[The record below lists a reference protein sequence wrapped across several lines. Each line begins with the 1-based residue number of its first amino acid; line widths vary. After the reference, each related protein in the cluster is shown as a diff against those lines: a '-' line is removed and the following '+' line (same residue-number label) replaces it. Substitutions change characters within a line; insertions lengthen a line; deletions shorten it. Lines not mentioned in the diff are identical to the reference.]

1 MSKRQVPEGRRER
14 MAYYN
19 TLTAKQLARL
29 PDPEIGYLSA
39 AAYSR
44 LPADRIEQYEQTHK
58 PWEKAVAIYQQYQQ
72 ELDAIVMAF
81 ADGELDYHRL
91 EIELYRATGISVDRL
106 LDLHV
111 PDFWAYAR
119 AELNRRNPWV
129 AVAVADCEVDR
140 STLSRHGADSSRP
153 DIRPGTERGEYL
165 IRESS
170 LEKYVKPN
178 RMADYTK

>member
-1 MSKRQVPEGRRER
+1 
-14 MAYYN
+14 MAYYS
-19 TLTAKQLARL
+19 TLTHKQLAKL
-29 PDPEIGYLSA
+29 PDSEIGYLSA

-44 LPADRIEQYEQTHK
+44 LPADRIERYEQTNK
-58 PWEKAVAIYQQYQQ
+58 PWEKALAIHQQYQQ

-106 LDLHV
+106 LELRV

-129 AVAVADCEVDR
+129 AVAVADCAVGR
-140 STLSRHGADSSRP
+140 STLSRHADDPTRP
-153 DIRPGTERGEYL
+153 DIKAAERGKYL
-165 IRESS
+165 IRQSS
-170 LEKYVKPN
+170 VEKYVKPE
-178 RMADYTK
+178 RLEAYRK